1 MCWHKIIKIL
11 NNILKIKWRVNREQD
26 LDVLP
31 KMRGLGGTS
40 FSCNSSVACPTQR
53 IILLSFTIIY
63 SKRLFDPG
71 KTITVC

>member
-40 FSCNSSVACPTQR
+40 FCCNSSVACPKELFCFPLQLFIPKR
-53 IILLSFTIIY
+53 LL
-63 SKRLFDPG
+63 LFDPG
-71 KTITVC
+71 KL